1 MTEYT
6 LDSKF
11 LNEEMKVKI
20 YRPEEM
26 DPVYETNIVIM
37 QDGNDYFNLGRV
49 ASLSDSLHESYD
61 IVNTI
66 FVGIHYLD
74 RFDRRE
80 KYHPSGENNQAY
92 KRFLIE
98 EVIPF
103 LKDTLAINPLGYK
116 WALMG
121 DSLAGTLAF
130 MTAFENKTLFD
141 KVIMQSPL
149 VNQAVLDL
157 AHTIDHKKIEVYHT
171 IGLKETEVGTTKDG
185 KLDFVSPNI
194 KLNEILSSK
203 NLNYH
208 YKEFEDGIHT
218 WKYWQADLANALK
231 TMFY

>member
-6 LDSKF
+6 IESKL
-11 LNEEMKVKI
+11 LNESMTVKV
-20 YRPEEM
+20 YEPEEI
-26 DPVYETNIVIM
+26 DPVYETNLVIM
-37 QDGNDYFNLGRV
+37 QDGNDYFNLGRI
-49 ASLSDSLHESYD
+49 ASLSDSLHEEYE

-80 KYHPSGENNQAY
+80 KYHPEGENNQAY
-92 KRFLIE
+92 KNFLTK
-98 EVIPF
+98 EVVPF
-103 LKDTLAINPLGYK
+103 LKEKAPINPLGYK
-116 WALMG
+116 WTLMG

-130 MTAFENKTLFD
+130 ITAFENKDLFD

-149 VNQAVLDL
+149 VNQDVLDL
-157 AHTIDHKKIEVYHT
+157 AKAIYHSEIEIYHT

-185 KLDFVSPNI
+185 KLDFVTPNL
-194 KLNEILSSK
+194 KLNEILSNK

-208 YKEFEDGIHT
+208 YTAFKDGIHT